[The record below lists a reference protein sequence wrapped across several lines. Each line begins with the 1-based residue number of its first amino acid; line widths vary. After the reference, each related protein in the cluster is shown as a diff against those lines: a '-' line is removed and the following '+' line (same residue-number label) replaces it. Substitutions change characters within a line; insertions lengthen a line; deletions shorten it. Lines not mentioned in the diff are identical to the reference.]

1 MLSSISSLI
10 SLTRKGETMIN
21 DEERKRAVAELRE
34 ASTGAYRHV
43 DSLDVIANSIGVE
56 VDGKF
61 IHEVENETYA
71 ALADLIDRPTCHNV
85 ADYTKESFKC
95 SECGC
100 RVLVPGDRP
109 DGVLVVTSEAFP
121 VDWYLADL
129 VDRGECENVYDGSVQ
144 DSCDNGF
151 LCSVCGCKVEDE
163 EHYRVSGV
171 WNYCPQCGRKVR
183 HG

>member
-1 MLSSISSLI
+1 MISD
-10 SLTRKGETMIN
+10 K
-21 DEERKRAVAELRE
+21 ERRRAVAELRE

-71 ALADLIDRPTCHNV
+71 ALADLI
-85 ADYTKESFKC
+85 
-95 SECGC
+95 
-100 RVLVPGDRP
+100 
-109 DGVLVVTSEAFP
+109 
-121 VDWYLADL
+121 
-129 VDRGECENVYDGSVQ
+129 DRGECENVYDGSVQ